1 MANLESLKFGLCSIC
16 KLTHCITDL
25 TKQIFILSLCFR
37 KLLASTFSCGVV
49 GMKTLFL
56 RLLLLPIAMS
66 ILWAFYANVGVSNLS
81 DFQQVIIKDSLLV
94 RMMPADFSPKM
105 A

>member
-16 KLTHCITDL
+16 KSTQCSTDHRRGL
-25 TKQIFILSLCFR
+25 ILSLCFR

-66 ILWAFYANVGVSNLS
+66 ILWAFYANVGVSNLK
-81 DFQQVIIKDSLLV
+81 DF
-94 RMMPADFSPKM
+94 
-105 A
+105 